1 MSINDYEGVVVIGAG
16 PAGSALAYLARQ
28 YLNTNTIVYEAL
40 RRPGLKA
47 CGWGLLR
54 SVEDYIGPIPME
66 TVLNNIK
73 GFRIYVDDKLVVD
86 YGSKRTIAYMVDR
99 PLLME
104 NLLEHS
110 NAEVL
115 LGHRISVREAIRIHQ
130 NYLPVIATGFQW
142 RPRNRRLILG
152 IEYRVENAHIDE
164 PDLMEVWTWS
174 GIVGYLWVF
183 PFNSREA
190 HIGIG
195 GTLSYAELRK
205 LLDEFIRRD
214 KRFENTRIVD
224 RLSGYVTVSGLD
236 KKFLD
241 FSIPVIGEAM
251 GAVLPLTGEGM
262 RPSMISAWSLV
273 KALKH
278 GDWRRYTRVFEK
290 TGLTKSIELQYRIL
304 RHIENRGAR
313 LNVDKL
319 RSLVRD
325 CEWLVYELAFGK
337 MNTWTVLR
345 ALPCGLKKALI
356 IASLIRRYSG

>member
-1 MSINDYEGVVVIGAG
+1 MSIDDYEGMVVIGAG
-16 PAGSALAYLARQ
+16 PAGSTLAYLAKQRF
-28 YLNTNTIVYEAL
+28 NTNIVVYEAL

-54 SVEDYIGPIPME
+54 NVEDYIGPIPRE
-66 TVLNNIK
+66 AVLNNIK
-73 GFRIYVDDKLVVD
+73 GFRIYVDDELVVD

-104 NLLEHS
+104 KLLEHS

-115 LGHRISVREAIRIHQ
+115 LGHRISVREAVRIHQ

-142 RPRNRRLILG
+142 RPRDRRLILG
-152 IEYRVENAHIDE
+152 IEYRVEDAHIDE
-164 PDLMEVWTWS
+164 PGLMEVWTWS

-195 GTLSYAELRK
+195 GTLPYAELKR
-205 LLDEFIRRD
+205 LLEEFIRRD

-224 RLSGYVTVSGLD
+224 RLSGYVTVNGLD
-236 KKFLD
+236 EKFLGPG
-241 FSIPVIGEAM
+241 IPVIGEAM
-251 GAVLPLTGEGM
+251 GAVFPLTGEGM
-262 RPSMISAWSLV
+262 RPSMISAWSLIE
-273 KALKH
+273 ALKQ
-278 GDWRRYTRVFEK
+278 GNWRKYIRVLQK
-290 TGLTKSIELQYRIL
+290 TGLTKSIKLQYKML
-304 RHIENRGAR
+304 RHIEKRRAH

-319 RSLVRD
+319 RSLVKD